1 MSKKLLGLIAGLA
14 IALSVMVVPVVHGED
29 AINLDDMSNEQL
41 IAYIQSLLQGSS
53 TTTTTTPTE
62 TTTPT
67 TGSSNWVS
75 LGIPAGF
82 QFSKNLSQ
90 GMTGNDVKY
99 LQIVLNSDSATAVA
113 TTGVGSKG
121 NESSYFGG
129 LTKTAVAKFQT
140 KYASSVLTPLGLTQ
154 GTGFV
159 GTTTRA
165 KLNEL
170 LTQGGTTTPTDVSS
184 LTAVQCVTQGYAWNG
199 TVCSDPK
206 AGQIDVSSLSALDCV
221 TKGYAWNGTKCYDP
235 KAGTT
240 TPTTPVV
247 TPVTGAGLV
256 VALSSDS
263 PVNSTLITGQ
273 SAAPIAK
280 FVITNKDSVEAK
292 VTKVE
297 LQRVGVSGDTTLAN
311 VYLFDGT
318 TRLTDA
324 ATISQGKITFNN
336 PYGVVTI
343 PAGNSVIVTVASD
356 IATGTAGQTAGVA
369 LIGLTS
375 NVEVKSTLPITGGT
389 QTIASADLAEVT
401 VGTVSNPSGSVSV
414 NAGATGYTVFQAPIT
429 VTKREVELKGATFKV
444 IGSIPTDALE
454 NIKLY
459 YNGILVSDAV
469 TLASDST
476 ARFVLSTP
484 KKIQSGNLEVRA
496 DVVKGSSRN
505 FSFSLQNASDLVVVD
520 SVYNVNAVVKGTP
533 KTAGTVNISQ
543 GSVSITQDSTFN
555 KTSVTGGVSNI
566 TLAKFNFKAYGEDVK
581 ISQLGV
587 NPTLT

>member
-1 MSKKLLGLIAGLA
+1 
-14 IALSVMVVPVVHGED
+14 MVYQ
-29 AINLDDMSNEQL
+29 A
-41 IAYIQSLLQGSS
+41 
-53 TTTTTTPTE
+53 
-62 TTTPT
+62 
-67 TGSSNWVS
+67 
-75 LGIPAGF
+75 
-82 QFSKNLSQ
+82 
-90 GMTGNDVKY
+90 
-99 LQIVLNSDSATAVA
+99 
-113 TTGVGSKG
+113 
-121 NESSYFGG
+121 
-129 LTKTAVAKFQT
+129 
-140 KYASSVLTPLGLTQ
+140 
-154 GTGFV
+154 
-159 GTTTRA
+159 
-165 KLNEL
+165 
-170 LTQGGTTTPTDVSS
+170 
-184 LTAVQCVTQGYAWNG
+184 
-199 TVCSDPK
+199 
-206 AGQIDVSSLSALDCV
+206 
-221 TKGYAWNGTKCYDP
+221 
-235 KAGTT
+235 
-240 TPTTPVV
+240 
-247 TPVTGAGLV
+247 
-256 VALSSDS
+256 
-263 PVNSTLITGQ
+263 
-273 SAAPIAK
+273 
-280 FVITNKDSVEAK
+280 
-292 VTKVE
+292 
-297 LQRVGVSGDTTLAN
+297 DTTLAN

-533 KTAGTVNISQ
+533 KTAGTVTISQ

-555 KTSVTGGVSNI
+555 KTSVTGGVSNV

-581 ISQLGV
+581 ISQLEV
-587 NPTLT
+587 KPTLDGVKEAGGNAITTIDNVTIYANGAPITTNKNIASGNTETFNLGSSLVIPANTVVSIEIKGDTKGSKTVGGRYTNNVNMAEGSIQMDLVAGSNNAQGVSSMQLTSTAAISGQNLTVGSGTLTLVATLQLQPERLHKTHLTKESVHSLFKLEIQKVLELVILV